1 MTRKY
6 TAFTKTFKLET
17 LALANQP
24 NTCIAQLAR
33 DLGLRRNMI
42 YKWRIE
48 LNQKQDKAFKRT
60 ADTANT
66 AHHKATHSA
75 LLKQNKQLAKDLK
88 LAQMEVEILKKGSSL
103 LQKSQEG

>member
-1 MTRKY
+1 MTRNTQPSPKP
-6 TAFTKTFKLET
+6 FKLET

-48 LNQKQDKAFKRT
+48 LNQNKIKPLKEPPIPPTQHI
-60 ADTANT
+60 TANT
-66 AHHKATHSA
+66 SGATA
-75 LLKQNKQLAKDLK
+75 KQTTCKKTLNCLLNG
-88 LAQMEVEILKKGSSL
+88 V
-103 LQKSQEG
+103 